1 MAAKERKI
9 DPVLA
14 AANVALAGRLM
25 AKLEDSYRNG
35 RLAPVNP
42 NAKSVTMEVRVKAKP
57 RQTP

>member
-14 AANVALAGRLM
+14 AANVALAERLM

-42 NAKSVTMEVRVKAKP
+42 NAKSVAMEVRVKAKP